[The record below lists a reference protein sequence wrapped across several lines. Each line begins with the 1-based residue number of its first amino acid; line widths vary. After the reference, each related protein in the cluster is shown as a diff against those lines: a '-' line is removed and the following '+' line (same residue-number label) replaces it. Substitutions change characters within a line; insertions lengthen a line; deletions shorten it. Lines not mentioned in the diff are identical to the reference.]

1 MNIKLGTSMNFSLA
15 QHFNPFYAT
24 VLFLALE
31 NIRIPVVFLNFQVV
45 LKETGVILWVEWC

>member
-31 NIRIPVVFLNFQVV
+31 NIRIAVVFLSFQVV